1 MKLKRNTLIEE
12 EVQKYRERNKQRY
25 VERNDDENMMPIGI
39 SDTEFVNIATNLF
52 LGNERYSTVPMSRE
66 QINEEILETIISKFI
81 KKN

>member
-25 VERNDDENMMPIGI
+25 AERNDDENMMPIGI

-52 LGNERYSTVPMSRE
+52 LGSEWYSTVPMSRY

>member
-25 VERNDDENMMPIGI
+25 AERNDDENMMPIGI
-39 SDTEFVNIATNLF
+39 SDAEFVNIATNLF
-52 LGNERYSTVPMSRE
+52 LGSEWYSTVPMSRY

>member
-12 EVQKYRERNKQRY
+12 EVQKYRKRNKSRY
-25 VERNDDENMMPIGI
+25 IKRNDEENMCPIGL
-39 SDTEFVNIATNLF
+39 SDEQFVDIITNLF
-52 LGNERYSTVPMSRE
+52 LGGERYSTMPMNRY

>member
-25 VERNDDENMMPIGI
+25 VERNDDENMCPIGL
-39 SDTEFVNIATNLF
+39 SDEQFVDIITNLF
-52 LGNERYSTVPMSRE
+52 LGSEWYSVMPMNRH
-66 QINEEILETIISKFI
+66 QINVEILETIISKFI